1 MKKMIKD
8 YIVLLIGL
16 VISISI
22 FYMFQTLALNKE
34 FTMNNSIIGSIVF
47 VFQIG
52 SVLVAFITFF
62 YIFYANSFLLSLRQ
76 KELGMYLVLGAK
88 KSKISQL
95 LFFETFI
102 MGMISLVLGSV
113 FGAILSNFVSKFL
126 TKQLEISAEGY
137 QAFYGPAFKITFIF
151 FSVLFLLTSVVNV
164 IRIALKTELDL
175 IRTEEQTERI
185 RMKGPATILLLLCS
199 LLGLGVGYYFVLF
212 VGIKGAGAIMLPLF
226 TITIGTY
233 LIFISFLP
241 MIVNRLKKTRYLNE
255 KKLNAFTFAQLQFRV
270 SSLAKILGTV
280 TMLIGLGVGAM
291 AGGMSLQKNVILTA
305 ERMSGY
311 DITIHDP
318 EAEDYKAMEK
328 MKIVDKK
335 QYKYKVNN
343 EAVYYLKEELLE
355 NPPLLFGKK
364 ETTHITEQ
372 LPSSSYRMFKGEE
385 VDPSSSTLP
394 LNWDKSMDSDFRSNI
409 SVYNRKPVYIV
420 DEKRYE
426 AIQGNE
432 HTFFIAKVDNI
443 LRYKTEL
450 KEMDDR
456 QIEKIAATINKP
468 KEDVY
473 LPTNYSDY
481 ESMRAFSKVTSFM
494 GFFLGLAFLAMM
506 ASCLMFKILSGA
518 TKDIGRY
525 EMLRKIGVRKELLIK
540 SMYKELG
547 IAFLFPAILGLI
559 HVLVGMNVFTFV
571 KFFVNPYVNI
581 GLPICIFLII
591 YVVYYLITIQLYKGI
606 VLPKKK

>member
-1 MKKMIKD
+1 
-8 YIVLLIGL
+8 
-16 VISISI
+16 
-22 FYMFQTLALNKE
+22 
-34 FTMNNSIIGSIVF
+34 
-47 VFQIG
+47 
-52 SVLVAFITFF
+52 
-62 YIFYANSFLLSLRQ
+62 
-76 KELGMYLVLGAK
+76 
-88 KSKISQL
+88 
-95 LFFETFI
+95 

-328 MKIVDKK
+328 MKIVDK
-335 QYKYKVNN
+335 NN
-343 EAVYYLKEELLE
+343 INIKLIMR
-355 NPPLLFGKK
+355 LF
-364 ETTHITEQ
+364 
-372 LPSSSYRMFKGEE
+372 
-385 VDPSSSTLP
+385 
-394 LNWDKSMDSDFRSNI
+394 
-409 SVYNRKPVYIV
+409 
-420 DEKRYE
+420 
-426 AIQGNE
+426 
-432 HTFFIAKVDNI
+432 
-443 LRYKTEL
+443 
-450 KEMDDR
+450 
-456 QIEKIAATINKP
+456 TI
-468 KEDVY
+468 
-473 LPTNYSDY
+473 
-481 ESMRAFSKVTSFM
+481 
-494 GFFLGLAFLAMM
+494 
-506 ASCLMFKILSGA
+506 
-518 TKDIGRY
+518 
-525 EMLRKIGVRKELLIK
+525 
-540 SMYKELG
+540 
-547 IAFLFPAILGLI
+547 
-559 HVLVGMNVFTFV
+559 
-571 KFFVNPYVNI
+571 
-581 GLPICIFLII
+581 
-591 YVVYYLITIQLYKGI
+591 
-606 VLPKKK
+606 